1 MYKYIGLML
10 FFILAAIITSYQ
22 DTTSFNEKKQADIAA
37 MLVHNPGKAVCF
49 DKAQYFHYSDAE
61 QNEIFQNYQRIN
73 SLRYKR
79 LLTAEKSLFFKPFM
93 QNVSV
98 SSLSVNYSYKAY
110 SSSNG
115 FLSQSVSGYYVFTLR
130 HIII

>member
-1 MYKYIGLML
+1 ML
-10 FFILAAIITSYQ
+10 FFILAVITTSCQ
-22 DTTSFNEKKQADIAA
+22 NTTSFKEKKQADIAA
-37 MLVHNPGKAVCF
+37 IPVHNPDKAACF
-49 DKAQYFHYSDAE
+49 DKVQYFHYSDAE
-61 QNEIFQNYQRIN
+61 QNDTFQHYQRIC

-79 LLTAEKSLFFKPFM
+79 LITADKSFFFKPFIL
-93 QNVSV
+93 NSGD
-98 SSLSVNYSYKAY
+98 SLSDNYSNKVY